1 MSDKVYLSNKK
12 IRNDLL
18 LKMFTNIQAFDC

>member
-1 MSDKVYLSNKK
+1 MSNKVYLSNKK
-12 IRNDLL
+12 IKNDLL